1 MSATGHC
8 ERRREMAKKRLG
20 DVLKAVREERGLT
33 LREVE
38 RETQVSNAHISQ
50 LENHVITKPDMA
62 VLFPLSEFY
71 GLDYYELLELGGLGE
86 RGNVPGRER
95 QRMSVAMRT
104 MGELS
109 AGDQKQVL
117 EFIAKLRQKDDD

>member
-1 MSATGHC
+1 
-8 ERRREMAKKRLG
+8 MAKRRLG
-20 DVLKAVREERGLT
+20 DVLKAAREAKGLT
-33 LREVE
+33 LRQVE

-86 RGNVPGRER
+86 RGNSPGRER

-109 AGDQKQVL
+109 AADQKQVL